1 MARGARRRRRLAE
14 RGSPAGADVGREPGG
29 GRHLTE
35 FSRPQAAW
43 EGILR
48 KERGPWTDGGSE
60 PRGARWR
67 GRRTSNRRLWEVS
80 VRRAVLQPEPAGY
93 LPGTGDAAGGSER
106 GRGARGGCGSGAA
119 VQASGT
125 SNHIP
130 VASSDRREVT
140 VAFPARVRSQCGS
153 QHLPPPTD
161 PGSGRSLEYQL
172 STNISAVFE
181 EKGRCRSDVPVRRGN
196 SCSELEDRS
205 RRAATIRK
213 IVKNSHCLKWNIL
226 SRCKLY

>member
-48 KERGPWTDGGSE
+48 EERGPWTDGGSE

-67 GRRTSNRRLWEVS
+67 GQRTSNRRLWEVS
-80 VRRAVLQPEPAGY
+80 SCGP
-93 LPGTGDAAGGSER
+93 AAGASRPPPGYRRCCRWTGARPRPE
-106 GRGARGGCGSGAA
+106 GARGGCGSGAA
-119 VQASGT
+119 VQTSGT

-130 VASSDRREVT
+130 VARSDRREVT
-140 VAFPARVRSQCGS
+140 VAFPTRVRSQCGS

-161 PGSGRSLEYQL
+161 PGSCRSLEYQL

-196 SCSELEDRS
+196 GCSELEDRS
-205 RRAATIRK
+205 RRAATLRK
-213 IVKNSHCLKWNIL
+213 IVIVSSGMNIL